1 MADHELNTGRLK
13 LNNTAYD
20 IAKDAATLWLPALA
34 TFYFAISTI
43 WGFDPNPDKVV
54 GTITAFVTFLGIVL
68 KISTSSYN
76 NGKLDNPDNQK
87 LTSQD

>member
-1 MADHELNTGRLK
+1 MADHEANTGRLK

-20 IAKDAATLWLPALA
+20 IAKEAATLWLPAGGTLYATLA
-34 TFYFAISTI
+34 AI
-43 WGFDPNPDKVV
+43 WGLPAPVEVV
-54 GTITAFVTFLGIVL
+54 GTIVAVNTFLGVVL

-87 LTSQD
+87 LPE